1 MTDINPAP
9 QEPVVHE
16 SAGHLRWIFG
26 SLMLTML
33 LASLDQTIVST
44 ALPTITSDL
53 GGLNELSWV
62 VTAYLLT
69 STASTPLWGKISDVV
84 GRKSTLQTA
93 VGIFLVGSA
102 LAGASQ
108 NMAQL
113 IAFRGVQ
120 GLGGGGLMVLVLA
133 VIGDLIPPRDRG
145 RYQGAFGAVF
155 GLSSI
160 AGPLL
165 GGFFTQSMSWR
176 WIFYINLP
184 LGILAFLVIGAV
196 LHLPVHHENRLID
209 WLGASLLVPGISLL
223 LLVTVWGGN
232 KYTWGSPQ
240 ILSLSLI
247 ALALLVGFVWRE
259 LRAPEP
265 IVSMSLFR
273 IPVFRVSAGIGFVIG
288 FAMMGSIVYL
298 SIYMQVVRGA
308 SPTAAGLQLLPMMAG
323 MMLTSI
329 SSGLIISKTG
339 HYKIFPVAGTLV
351 ATIALLLL
359 ATLDVNTP
367 YWRLAIFS
375 FLLGAGLG
383 STMQV
388 LTLLVQ
394 NSVQRKDMGAATSAV
409 TFFRAIG
416 SSWGTAFFGAVWS
429 ARLSANLAASMPAG
443 STTTSGLTTDSMMQI
458 HHLPV
463 AVQNIV
469 LEAFAHAMDTTFLVA
484 APFLAVS
491 FFLALRM
498 PNVTLRSSHETSA
511 ALSQDAAVP
520 VVFE

>member
-1 MTDINPAP
+1 MTETTPAADAAAP
-9 QEPVVHE
+9 EGP
-16 SAGHLRWIFG
+16 AHLRWIFG
-26 SLMLTML
+26 ALMLTML

-113 IAFRGVQ
+113 ITFRGVQ

-133 VIGDLIPPRDRG
+133 VIGDLIPPRERG
-145 RYQGAFGAVF
+145 RYQGLFGAVF

-184 LGILAFLVIGAV
+184 LGVVAFLVIGAV
-196 LHLPVHHENRLID
+196 LHLPVHHEKRVID
-209 WLGASLLVPGISLL
+209 WVGASLLVPGVTML

-232 KYTWGSPQ
+232 QYAWLSPQ
-240 ILSLSLI
+240 ILGLGAASLL
-247 ALALLVGFVWRE
+247 LLVWFVLHEMRTE
-259 LRAPEP
+259 AP
-265 IVSMSLFR
+265 IVDMGLFR
-273 IPVFRVSAGIGFVIG
+273 IPVFRISAGIGFMIG

-323 MMLTSI
+323 MMSMSI
-329 SSGLIISKTG
+329 GSGQIIARTG
-339 HYKIFPVAGTLV
+339 QYKKFPVMGTV
-351 ATIALLLL
+351 L
-359 ATLDVNTP
+359 ATLGLVLLSRLQVATP
-367 YWRLAIFS
+367 YWQLAIYS
-375 FLLGAGLG
+375 FVLGAGLG
-383 STMQV
+383 ATMQV
-388 LTLLVQ
+388 LTLVVQ
-394 NSVQRKDMGAATSAV
+394 NSVERKDMGAATSAV

-429 ARLSANLAASMPAG
+429 ARLTAELAASLPAG
-443 STTTSGLTTDSMMQI
+443 SAGVGGLTTDSMMQI
-458 HHLPV
+458 HALP
-463 AVQNIV
+463 AAIQQTV
-469 LEAFAHAMDTTFLVA
+469 LEAFARAMHTTFLVA
-484 APFLAVS
+484 APFLAVA
-491 FFLALRM
+491 FHMALAM
-498 PNVTLRSSHETSA
+498 PKVTLRGAHSPASA
-511 ALSQDAAVP
+511 LAEEAPVP
-520 VVFE
+520 VVID